1 MLELEAP
8 IRSAQTDLIRNTIF
22 FPSIVRSGRNLPR
35 SCTRRPLR
43 SGQLTFSC
51 LVRREEEIRQRRNIT
66 TMLHGASL
74 QFRMHHFHLD
84 QGEGENPQIPD
95 LKAEYLSSDP
105 ERNQTPPA
113 ERSPGFPIPSDL
125 FASSQ
130 TDEGDLFSAIF
141 KAPLDRLRATG
152 SHVATLLGYSIKWSQ
167 F

>member
-1 MLELEAP
+1 
-8 IRSAQTDLIRNTIF
+8 
-22 FPSIVRSGRNLPR
+22 
-35 SCTRRPLR
+35 
-43 SGQLTFSC
+43 
-51 LVRREEEIRQRRNIT
+51 
-66 TMLHGASL
+66 MLHGASL

-141 KAPLDRLRATG
+141 KAPLDRLCATG
-152 SHVATLLGYSIKWSQ
+152 SHVVTLLGYSIKWSQ